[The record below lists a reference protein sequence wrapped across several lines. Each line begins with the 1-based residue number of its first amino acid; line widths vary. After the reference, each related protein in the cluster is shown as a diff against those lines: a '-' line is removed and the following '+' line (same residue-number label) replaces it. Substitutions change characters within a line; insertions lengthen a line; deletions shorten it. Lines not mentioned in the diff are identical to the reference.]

1 MSLTPSRVA
10 SAESFAGLRSEWNAL
25 LDQSASRSVFLTWE
39 WLYAWWESFSRGRTL
54 CLIEVRD
61 ASNALRGIAP
71 LCIERR
77 GPVASERVVS
87 FLGTERVSSE
97 YLDLIAAPGDVAM
110 VASAVWKELLSTSR
124 EWDRLEWTDLL
135 PDATALLVQEYA
147 RSAGLAVSLDPCQ
160 DCPYL
165 ALPGDEESF
174 WLALGPEMRA
184 SIRRKTRKL
193 ESVGFAVRILEEGA
207 DIERALG
214 SLFDLHALRWAER
227 DRRGNFRDD
236 RVRRFHRRF
245 VGSLASQGRIRVG
258 TIARG
263 PEVVAALYVLHYK
276 DVVSYYQSGFDPEVP
291 DSALRAND
299 YSPGLVLIG
308 QLMRDAARRG
318 AGEFDFLRGWEAY
331 KRRWTE
337 TSRRTWTL
345 TATQP
350 GAWRT
355 GLHRGTRRA
364 AGAAKSVAKR
374 ILGRGRAARA
384 ES

>member
-1 MSLTPSRVA
+1 MSLTATRRDSTA
-10 SAESFAGLRSEWNAL
+10 SFEALRAEWSSL
-25 LDQSASRSVFLTWE
+25 LDRSASRSVFLTWE
-39 WLYAWWESFSRGRTL
+39 WLYAWWESFERGRAL

-61 ASNALRGIAP
+61 EAKALRGIAP
-71 LCIERR
+71 LCIEHR
-77 GPVASERVVS
+77 GGLAPERVVS

-97 YLDLIAAPGDVAM
+97 YLDLIAAPGDGEA
-110 VASAVWKELLSTSR
+110 VASAVWRELLAARR

-135 PDATALLVQEYA
+135 PDATALLVQKLA
-147 RSAGLAVSLDPCQ
+147 QQAGLSVSLAPCQ

-165 ALPGDEESF
+165 ELPGDEEGF
-174 WLALGPEMRA
+174 WLALGPETRA
-184 SIRRKTRKL
+184 SVRRKTRKL
-193 ESVGFAVRILEEGA
+193 ESVGFAVRILEDPA
-207 DIERALG
+207 DAERVLDR
-214 SLFDLHALRWAER
+214 LFDLHARRWAVR
-227 DRRGNFRDD
+227 DRSGNFRDE

-245 VGSLASQGRIRVG
+245 VGSLAPHGRIRLGSVQ
-258 TIARG
+258 RG
-263 PEVVAALYVLHYK
+263 EEPVASLYVLHYK

-291 DSALRAND
+291 DPALKAND

-318 AGEFDFLRGWEAY
+318 AREFDFLRGWEAY

-350 GAWRT
+350 GAWRADIHQ
-355 GLHRGTRRA
+355 GARRA
-364 AGAAKSVAKR
+364 AGAAKRVAKH
-374 ILGRGRAARA
+374 ILGRGDAGPT